1 MDYCECIVLST
12 GHAHLTSIVLIQ
24 VRTAMSMRHAAR
36 WFQQESRS
44 GWTPAPSVAA
54 MMARMLVTGRETVW
68 PPARASKTARLKRRP
83 PRKTDWL
90 GTSRAHTQYHIK
102 TTTISIVERMDWIVN
117 ETSYEG
123 KKKFKIRVRWQFFM
137 VNSDAASVIAEM
149 TKLANDEVQLHCK
162 KGLRLNISEL
172 KLTLCQDMK
181 FFCGTHCSIWSSSC
195 SFGTNSE
202 FFHIWHPNLSCL
214 K

>member
-12 GHAHLTSIVLIQ
+12 GLAHLTSIVLLQ

-68 PPARASKTARLKRRP
+68 PPARASKTARLKRCP

-102 TTTISIVERMDWIVN
+102 TTTISIVERTDWIVKLWR
-117 ETSYEG
+117 
-123 KKKFKIRVRWQFFM
+123 KKEIQNKSKVAIFHGEFGC
-137 VNSDAASVIAEM
+137 
-149 TKLANDEVQLHCK
+149 CK
-162 KGLRLNISEL
+162 CNCWDDKTG
-172 KLTLCQDMK
+172 QW
-181 FFCGTHCSIWSSSC
+181 WSAVA
-195 SFGTNSE
+195 
-202 FFHIWHPNLSCL
+202 L
-214 K
+214 